1 MPPRKVEF
9 RVLGD
14 CYSIKTELSDEEVG
28 EVMELLRRRVEEVSS
43 PGTAFLSREEAVMT
57 TLNMAAE
64 YVRLRREFATYRR
77 KMNAYLASLSKRIEE
92 SL

>member
-1 MPPRKVEF
+1 MPLRKVEF

-14 CYSIKTELSDEEVG
+14 CYSIETELSDEEAG
-28 EVMELLRRRVEEVSS
+28 EVMELVRRRVEEVSR
-43 PGTAFLSREEAVMT
+43 PGTAFLSKDEAVLT
-57 TLNMAAE
+57 TLNMATE